1 MNEGREDLVLSLEGI
16 TLGRSL
22 ARGLLPV
29 ALIVGL
35 LISIGCP
42 AAYYVIQSAA
52 IGRTA
57 AAYAEDLASSL
68 SDAALDSGDPRFG
81 RFLRF
86 KRDITGARVLDG
98 TGRALPGLDFQR
110 PDQGHWLNHTAPTG
124 VAVIELNGHE
134 VGTVEVTV
142 STARLLRMTLLLA
155 VFWTLAGV
163 TLAAVAYFFPVRIAR
178 RMQARIQDLLDRLV
192 RLLDTEREARDALV
206 ASETRYRELFENTI
220 DIVYLHDVTG
230 RILAINEAGVQASG
244 YDRRAL
250 LGMDVATL
258 LVCPADASAGAPRQL
273 TEESPSATF
282 TAELRRQ
289 DGSRGLVECNTRR
302 LGTDSESFAILG
314 VARDITARRRLEER
328 QVVLAGIVKDLA
340 ADSEIERLF
349 PAIGERICRLL
360 GTDQAILTLVDGEE
374 LVFRDCYGF
383 HVRPGV
389 PERSRCDEMVWP
401 VIRTRM
407 PWSSEDLSREPHW
420 QDSRMVTELGYRAVL
435 EVPVLLRGDVIGIL
449 AVLQKSHRM
458 FSAED
463 VGLLVSLA
471 DHMAVALDRSHL
483 VRELE
488 ARLRETQTLLTVGQ
502 EVSGTLDVTEAMR
515 RVARET
521 ARALGA
527 DMTGAYFADPDRRY
541 LRPIAGYRV
550 PTHLREEFLQ
560 HPIRLDGDRF
570 LEAAW
575 ESGKPVWT
583 ADVLTSGMHPETY
596 QRFPHCSNL
605 FVPMIVK
612 GEVIGGFFAVW
623 WGEKRH
629 ATPEELRLVEG
640 IANQAALGVENAR
653 LFASTQA
660 QATALRE
667 KNAELDS
674 FVYSV
679 SHDLKAPLVVIQ
691 GMSSIVL
698 EDSLETLDEEH
709 VHCLRR
715 IQINAQQ
722 MERLIMDLL
731 AISRVGREA
740 RPPESVPLAEIVD
753 SVTEEMAEP
762 IRAAGIKVINRGAVT
777 LWAIRTQIEQVVGNL
792 LSNAVKYIGASPN
805 PTIEVAAVDHGKY
818 VECSVADNGIGI
830 DPAYHG
836 TVFEMFQRLKEVD
849 AEGTG
854 VGLAIVKKIVEA
866 AGGRIWVESSKGEG
880 ATFRFTW
887 PNAPGGA

>member
-1 MNEGREDLVLSLEGI
+1 MAV
-16 TLGRSL
+16 
-22 ARGLLPV
+22 
-29 ALIVGL
+29 IVGL

-42 AAYYVIQSAA
+42 AAYYVIQSSAM
-52 IGRTA
+52 GRTA
-57 AAYAEDLASSL
+57 AAYAEDLAASL
-68 SDAALDSGDPRFG
+68 SDAPLGPDDPRFA
-81 RFLRF
+81 RFIRF
-86 KRDITGARVLDG
+86 KRDVTSARVLDG
-98 TGRALPGLDFQR
+98 NGRAVSGQDYQR
-110 PDQGHWLNHTAPTG
+110 PDRSHWSNRNAPTG
-124 VAVIELNGHE
+124 VAVVELDGRE
-134 VGTVEVTV
+134 VATVEVTV
-142 STARLLRMTLLLA
+142 SRTRLLHMTLLLA
-155 VFWTLAGV
+155 AFWTVTGV
-163 TLAAVAYFFPVRIAR
+163 TLAAVVYLFPVRIAR
-178 RMQARIQDLLDRLV
+178 RMQGRIQNLVDRLW
-192 RLLDTEREARDALV
+192 RLLDAEQEAREAFAS
-206 ASETRYRELFENTI
+206 SETRYRELFENTI
-220 DIVYLHDVTG
+220 DVVYLHDVTG

-244 YDRRAL
+244 YDREAL
-250 LGMDVATL
+250 LGMDIARL
-258 LVCPADASAGAPRQL
+258 LVCPAAESAGATPWQV
-273 TEESPSATF
+273 TDESPSATF
-282 TAELRRQ
+282 TAELQRQ
-289 DGSRGLVECNTRR
+289 DGTRALVECNARR
-302 LGTDSESFAILG
+302 LVTDAEPAAILG

-340 ADSEIERLF
+340 ADSELERLF
-349 PAIGERICRLL
+349 PAIGERICQLL
-360 GTDQAILTLVDGEE
+360 GTDRAVLTLVEGEE

-383 HVRPGV
+383 HVPPRA
-389 PERSRCDEMVWP
+389 PERTRCDETVCP
-401 VIRTRM
+401 VVHSRM
-407 PWSSEDLSREPHW
+407 PWSSADLTLEPYW
-420 QDSRMVTELGYRAVL
+420 RDSPMVAELGYRAIL
-435 EVPVLLRGDVIGIL
+435 EVPVLLRGDVIAIL
-449 AVLQKSHRM
+449 AVLQKSHRT
-458 FSAED
+458 FSTED
-463 VGLLVSLA
+463 VGLLISLA

-483 VRELE
+483 VRELG

-521 ARALGA
+521 GRALGA
-527 DMTGAYFADPDRRY
+527 DMSGAYFVDAERRY

-550 PTHLREEFLQ
+550 PTELIADLLQ
-560 HPIRLDGDRF
+560 HPIRLDDDRF

-575 ESGKPVWT
+575 KTGKPVWT
-583 ADVLTSGMHPETY
+583 ADVLSSGMHRETY
-596 QRFPHCSNL
+596 ERFPHCSNL
-605 FVPMIVK
+605 FFPMIVK
-612 GEVIGGFFAVW
+612 GEIIGGFFAVW
-623 WGEKRH
+623 WGEKHH

-698 EDSLETLDEEH
+698 EDNLDKLDEDN
-709 VHCLRR
+709 VHYLRR
-715 IQINAQQ
+715 IQSNAQQ

-753 SVTEEMAEP
+753 AVTEELAEP

-792 LSNAVKYIGASPN
+792 LINAVKYIGTPPA
-805 PTIEVAAVDHGKY
+805 PTIEVGAVDHGKY

-836 TVFEMFQRLKEVD
+836 TVFEMFQRLKDVE

-866 AGGRIWVESSKGEG
+866 GGGRIWVESSKGQG

-887 PNAPGGA
+887 PNGPGGA